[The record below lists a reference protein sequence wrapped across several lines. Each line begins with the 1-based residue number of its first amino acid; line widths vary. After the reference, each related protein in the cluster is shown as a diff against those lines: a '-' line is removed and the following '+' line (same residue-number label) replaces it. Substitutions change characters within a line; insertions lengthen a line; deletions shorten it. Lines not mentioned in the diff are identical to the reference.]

1 MSEFSTPKRICVELK
16 TEGFPTQQRDIS
28 FISDK
33 EKSDLTVIEEE
44 LRRKSKRLFDKLS
57 PETVVEF
64 KKPSEVV
71 SGTWSVIG
79 DDSPVKDKSKLLA
92 VCFVPHNPSFTSIPI
107 IQFEKPRAA
116 SSPISAT
123 SSIMGKRKTNCC
135 IPLLFNSLSLLFP
148 SDSISLP
155 DFDEPSAS
163 NVTSGK
169 LDYSNHPTKSS

>member
-1 MSEFSTPKRICVELK
+1 M
-16 TEGFPTQQRDIS
+16 
-28 FISDK
+28 
-33 EKSDLTVIEEE
+33 IEEE

-64 KKPSEVV
+64 KKPSEIV

>member
-1 MSEFSTPKRICVELK
+1 MSESSTPKRICVELK
-16 TEGFPTQQRDIS
+16 SEGFPIQQRDIS

-57 PETVVEF
+57 PATIVEF
-64 KKPSEVV
+64 QKPSEVV

-92 VCFVPHNPSFTSIPI
+92 VCYVPHNLSYTNIPP
-107 IQFEKPRAA
+107 IQFDKPRAT

-123 SSIMGKRKTNCC
+123 SSTGK
-135 IPLLFNSLSLLFP
+135 
-148 SDSISLP
+148 
-155 DFDEPSAS
+155 
-163 NVTSGK
+163 
-169 LDYSNHPTKSS
+169 